1 MNGKRKTERSYRLL
15 SSRILVVAA
24 LVAPTLAGGLIAS
37 KAHAQ
42 SELPQP
48 LVNASVKGMETSTI
62 VDGIT
67 NSSGRGDRLAVTVA
81 RIAGYD
87 GKPANTSG
95 DMDIWVGEVE
105 LQGRKTVWVELIDSY
120 GEVIYDSEVKKNET
134 HLLPDGRAIV
144 VRALPDGTRYAKA
157 ETDRIATDANLVV
170 TRRVVN
176 DENNAATVEFF
187 QENTTSGVKP
197 DKEDTALVAVA
208 KFSERVWSAIVAY
221 VSSAADNVRYAFR
234 WLYDVVAA

>member
-1 MNGKRKTERSYRLL
+1 MNGKRKTERSFRLL
-15 SSRILVVAA
+15 SGRMLLAAA
-24 LVAPTLAGGLIAS
+24 LVAPMLAGGLIAS
-37 KAHAQ
+37 TAHAQ
-42 SELPQP
+42 SKIPRP
-48 LVNASVKGMETSTI
+48 LLNASAEGVETSTI

-67 NSSGRGDRLAVTVA
+67 NASGRGDRLAVTVA
-81 RIAGYD
+81 RIAGHN
-87 GKPANTSG
+87 GKPAALSG

-105 LQGRKTVWVELIDSY
+105 LHGRKTVWVELIDSY
-120 GEVIYDSEVKKNET
+120 GEVIYDAEVKKNET

-157 ETDRIATDANLVV
+157 DTDRIATDANLVV

-176 DENNAATVEFF
+176 DEEQSATVEFF
-187 QENTTSGVKP
+187 QENTTSGTKP